1 MNKYLVQGVI
11 GCLGLLLVISEMGT
25 FARASQPVQ
34 LALFQAKKPAPNCEV
49 HQESD
54 ETARKFVE
62 KARQYAFYRK
72 PKEAAQALIQAFKSA
87 RELNTPRFN
96 VLMLED
102 LIPTNVQPRLVD
114 QIVEQSIASG
124 QKDPADAALN
134 EMLQFTQGLGTS
146 YSFIKTRALAQIG
159 NYYATLGQV
168 SQARSVLSQAVRS
181 ASSVQGAQF
190 KTSVL
195 TPIAQG
201 YVAARQPDT
210 AEKILSQSLQEAQR
224 IKKSPLPFRKAE
236 ALQQIA
242 VTYAKAGN
250 YDRAIPIAQSI
261 ANTDYSVYYKAQAL
275 AGIASEYVQD
285 GQLEPALQI
294 AQTINAA
301 DTKAKAMAAIA
312 AGYAKKK
319 QPEKAS
325 QVFSQALAVAQA
337 ADNPNISKPGL
348 LADVAL
354 EYAKAG
360 QLDAPLAVVQKLED
374 AFIKAKSLAAIGIL
388 YSQAGQ
394 QQQATQLLSQTLE
407 SVNKIK
413 EDYKKSEVLQEI
425 IRNSIEAGQSDYAVQ
440 VAQTIPD
447 EFARSETLQQVAF
460 QAVEKGQNEFALKIV
475 QAIDKKFVD
484 YRNRGLERIAIG
496 YAKAGE
502 YDKALQI
509 AADTTYNDRVRT
521 LAAIATEYSKAG
533 QPKRAA
539 EIFSQSLQA
548 ANALESP
555 DSNALGKAA
564 VALEYAKAGQQ
575 QKADEILSQALQVAQ
590 PIKDLSSYSYVL
602 RAIADDYIRAERYDM
617 AFVVAQ
623 PMKDAS
629 ERTSKL
635 QEIADKYIELR
646 QYEKAIQVV
655 NALKA
660 PVYKAKV
667 LVAIARKYIQ
677 AKQPSKAS
685 PILARAFQIAKTIPG
700 AESKTIF
707 LSSSEVGDDYD
718 RGSVLEEV
726 AIGYARARQ
735 YNQALQVSQA
745 IKAPATRQQLRQ
757 RLACFR

>member
-1 MNKYLVQGVI
+1 MKKYLVQGVI
-11 GCLGLLLVISEMGT
+11 SSLGLLLVISEMGT

-54 ETARKFVE
+54 ETARKFVV
-62 KARQYAFYRK
+62 KARQYAFSRK
-72 PKEAAQALIQAFKSA
+72 PKEAAQSLIQAFKSA
-87 RELNTPRFN
+87 RGLKNPQSK

-124 QKDPADAALN
+124 QKEPAAAALN
-134 EMLQFTQGLGTS
+134 EMLLFTQGLGTS

-181 ASSVQGAQF
+181 AASIQGAQF

-224 IKKSPLPFRKAE
+224 IESPLPFRKAD

-312 AGYAKKK
+312 AGYANKK

-374 AFIKAKSLAAIGIL
+374 AFIKAKSLAAIALL

-394 QQQATQLLSQTLE
+394 QQQANQLLSQAIE
-407 SVNKIK
+407 SVNEIK
-413 EDYKKSEVLQEI
+413 EDYQKSEVRQEI
-425 IRNSIEAGQSDYAVQ
+425 IRNSIEAGQPDYALL

-484 YRNRGLERIAIG
+484 YRNSVLQRIAIG

-555 DSNALGKAA
+555 DSNAQGKAA

-575 QKADEILSQALQVAQ
+575 KRATEILSQALQVAQ
-590 PIKDLSSYSYVL
+590 TIKDPSSYSYVL
-602 RAIADDYIRAERYDM
+602 RTIADDYIRAERYDM
-617 AFVVAQ
+617 AFVAAQ

-629 ERTSKL
+629 ERTGKL

-646 QYEKAIQVV
+646 QYEKALEVV

-667 LVAIARKYIQ
+667 LVAIASKYIQ

-707 LSSSEVGDDYD
+707 VSSSEVGDDYD
-718 RGSVLEEV
+718 RGSLLEEV
-726 AIGYARARQ
+726 AMGYARAGQ

-745 IKAPATRQQLRQ
+745 IKDAATRQQLRQ